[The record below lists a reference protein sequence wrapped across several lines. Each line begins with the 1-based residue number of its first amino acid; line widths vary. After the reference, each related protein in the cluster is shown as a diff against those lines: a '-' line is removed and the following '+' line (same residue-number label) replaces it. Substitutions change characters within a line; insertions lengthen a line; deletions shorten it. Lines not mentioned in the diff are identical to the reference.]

1 MTSSE
6 IYKVMIDENLF
17 ILVVQLHVAFVAL
30 PESLRVARDFSA
42 IIWQDRWEIQ
52 GLDSGI

>member
-30 PESLRVARDFSA
+30 PESVRVEWDFRT
-42 IIWQDRWEIQ
+42 IIWQDIWEIQ

>member
-30 PESLRVARDFSA
+30 PESVRVERDFSA